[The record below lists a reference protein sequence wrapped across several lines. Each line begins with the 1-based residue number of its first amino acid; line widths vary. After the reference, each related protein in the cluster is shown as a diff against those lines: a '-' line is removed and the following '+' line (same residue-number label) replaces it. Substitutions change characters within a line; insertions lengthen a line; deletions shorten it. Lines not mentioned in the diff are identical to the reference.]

1 MVQVT
6 SSGAVSVPN
15 FKIGVSVHVLKWSK
29 THLDSI
35 TISQAYDFSVE
46 EREVNNF
53 LSLSFV
59 WTTYINVRIFEAVI
73 CICSNEQLAMWKQ
86 DQHFRRST

>member
-6 SSGAVSVPN
+6 CSGAISVPN
-15 FKIGVSVHVLKWSK
+15 FKISYRAHVLKCWK
-29 THLDSI
+29 IHLDSMA
-35 TISQAYDFSVE
+35 ISQAYDFSVQE
-46 EREVNNF
+46 KKVNNF

-73 CICSNEQLAMWKQ
+73 CICSNEQLAMW
-86 DQHFRRST
+86 